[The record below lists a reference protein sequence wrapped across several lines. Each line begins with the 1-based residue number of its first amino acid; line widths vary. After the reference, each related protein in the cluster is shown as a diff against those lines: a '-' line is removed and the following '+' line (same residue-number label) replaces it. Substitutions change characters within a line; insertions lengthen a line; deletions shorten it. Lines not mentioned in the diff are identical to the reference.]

1 MHTQVCIIGAGPAGL
16 LLGHLLHRSGLAVV
30 VLEAKS
36 REYLEQSPH
45 RIRAGVLEARSREML
60 LRSGLGQGLKREG
73 LEHRGLYLAFDG
85 ALYRL
90 DLPQL
95 CGQSISV
102 YGQQKVVRDM
112 IAVFLSEG
120 GELRFEHEVVA
131 LEGLETRPVV
141 HYRGPEGPGRLEAEF
156 VVGADGSHSLAR
168 QAIPQARIHQRAYPF
183 AWLGIL
189 AETPPAAEEL
199 IYASSPRGFAL
210 FSMRSP
216 TLSRNY
222 LQVPLQ
228 ERLEDWPAER
238 IWEELERRL
247 EGVAR
252 LRPGPLLEKSLTPL
266 RSFVLEPMQHGR
278 LFLAGDAAHVVP
290 PTGAKGMN
298 LALCDVA
305 LLYRGFLAYYQQ
317 QDSKPLEDYTQE
329 ALEHVWQAELFS
341 WWMTQL
347 LHRLEDSFEEGLR
360 WGLLRQL
367 SQSRA
372 LQTFLAENYVGRY
385 TSLARAPLL
394 PAFSQP
400 TGA

>member
-1 MHTQVCIIGAGPAGL
+1 VHTQICIIGAGPAGL
-16 LLGHLLHRSGLAVV
+16 LLAHLLHRAGLAVV

-36 REYLEQSPH
+36 RDYLEQSPH
-45 RIRAGVLEARSREML
+45 RIRAGVLEAGSREML
-60 LRSGLGQGLKREG
+60 LRAGLGQGLLREG
-73 LEHRGLYLAFDG
+73 LEHRGIYLAFDG
-85 ALYRL
+85 ALHRL
-90 DLPQL
+90 DFQAL
-95 CGQSISV
+95 CGQNIAV
-102 YGQQKVVRDM
+102 YGQQKAVRDM
-112 IAVFLSEG
+112 IAAFFKEG
-120 GELRFEHEVVA
+120 GNLRFQHEVVA
-131 LEGLETRPVV
+131 LEGLEAHPVV

-168 QAIPQARIHQRAYPF
+168 QVLPQARIHQRAYPF

-210 FSMRSP
+210 YSMRSP

-222 LQVPLQ
+222 LQVPAQ
-228 ERLEDWPAER
+228 ERLEDWPEER

-247 EGVAR
+247 EGTAR
-252 LRPGPLLEKSLTPL
+252 IKPGPLLEKSLTPL

-305 LLYRGFLAYYQQ
+305 LLFQGFLAYYRQK
-317 QDSKPLEDYTQE
+317 DPKPLESYTQE
-329 ALEHVWQAELFS
+329 ALQHVWQAELFS

-367 SQSRA
+367 GQSRA
-372 LQTFLAENYVGRY
+372 LQTFLAENYVGCY
-385 TSLARAPLL
+385 TSLGRAPLI
-394 PAFSQP
+394 PALSP
-400 TGA
+400 PAGA